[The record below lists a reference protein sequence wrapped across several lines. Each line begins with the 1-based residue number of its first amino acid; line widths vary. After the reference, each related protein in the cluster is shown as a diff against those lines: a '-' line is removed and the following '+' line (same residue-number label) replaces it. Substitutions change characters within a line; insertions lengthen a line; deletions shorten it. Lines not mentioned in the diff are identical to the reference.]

1 MKDKISWTLGS
12 VGGLIAIIVAWRS
25 VGWMTPEAHEED
37 LHVHQNST
45 LSAIEAISRK
55 MDVNRDEWRCDEI
68 VEAIEELLSTESRSP
83 IEEEMVRRNRA
94 AYDKNHCERF
104 EDDAR

>member
-1 MKDKISWTLGS
+1 MKDKISWILGS
-12 VGGLIAIIVAWRS
+12 VGGLIAIIAAWKS

-68 VEAIEELLSTESRSP
+68 VEAIDELLSKENRTP
-83 IEEEMVRRNRA
+83 IEDELVARNRA
-94 AYDKNHCERF
+94 AYDRNDCLRF
-104 EDDAR
+104 EDEPR